1 MESFLRQKF
10 PWEEIQMKKLIL
22 ALVFSAAAVAP
33 ALADDTYSLVKDT
46 VGNCSAAVTST
57 EYPGMTIVGD
67 KTYSSMQD
75 ANKALDDVKDCDGLV
90 R

>member
-1 MESFLRQKF
+1 
-10 PWEEIQMKKLIL
+10 MKKLIL
-22 ALVFSAAAVAP
+22 ACGFVVVACAP

-57 EYPGMTIVGD
+57 HYPGMKIVGD
-67 KTYSSMQD
+67 KTYSSIQD
-75 ANKALDDVKDCDGLV
+75 ANKALDDLKDCAGLV

>member
-1 MESFLRQKF
+1 
-10 PWEEIQMKKLIL
+10 MKKQIL
-22 ALVFSAAAVAP
+22 ALVFTTAVAAT

-57 EYPGMTIVGD
+57 EDPGMTIVGD
-67 KTYSSMQD
+67 KTYSSLQD
-75 ANKALDDVKDCDGLV
+75 ANKALDDVKDCAGLV